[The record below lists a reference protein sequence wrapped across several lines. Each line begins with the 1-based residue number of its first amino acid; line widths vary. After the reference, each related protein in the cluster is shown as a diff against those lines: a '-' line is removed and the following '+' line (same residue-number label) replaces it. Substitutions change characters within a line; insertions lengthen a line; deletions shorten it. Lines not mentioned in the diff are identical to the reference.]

1 MRQPLRLASRP
12 PPAALLG
19 ELPRRAQISGGQAAD
34 SRCGAR
40 REGHSSSLSTADS
53 RCERATRGTTEFVVA
68 LRGVRRRAPAA
79 AWRPPPPGA
88 RRRLAPAAAWR
99 PPLAA
104 PRPPPW
110 RRRPAPAAAWRPP
123 LAAPRPPP
131 WRRRLAPPLAAPR
144 PPPPGARCLAA
155 RAPRRLAPAAPPAL
169 RAAGGRPPHGRHP
182 CRPPTWAVAGR
193 PLGATALRGQCARS
207 RAAAMRS
214 GRSCPVQSST
224 RRDASKSARSAP
236 QAGRVLRPV
245 HAAPARRRG
254 CAPLDQSAAAGSRS
268 SASGG
273 PTGAHPR
280 PSGSLAP
287 VRLSATGPLTD
298 PADERGQA
306 EARGSASLVP
316 LPPAAPG

>member
-110 RRRPAPAAAWRPP
+110 RRRPAPAAAWRP
-123 LAAPRPPP
+123 LPRRPGAPPP
-131 WRRRLAPPLAAPR
+131 CAGRSACPACGGR
-144 PPPPGARCLAA
+144 PSAA
-155 RAPRRLAPAAPPAL
+155 RAPPLPAAHLGGGWAAAGRDSSSRPMRAIPCGGNALRAQLPGAIQHEARCVQVSPL
-169 RAAGGRPPHGRHP
+169 RAAGWARAQARP
-182 CRPPTWAVAGR
+182 CR
-193 PLGATALRGQCARS
+193 
-207 RAAAMRS
+207 
-214 GRSCPVQSST
+214 
-224 RRDASKSARSAP
+224 ASAQKGVRSA
-236 QAGRVLRPV
+236 
-245 HAAPARRRG
+245 
-254 CAPLDQSAAAGSRS
+254 
-268 SASGG
+268 
-273 PTGAHPR
+273 
-280 PSGSLAP
+280 
-287 VRLSATGPLTD
+287 
-298 PADERGQA
+298 
-306 EARGSASLVP
+306 
-316 LPPAAPG
+316 